1 MERAK
6 MPSEQWRK
14 RSGKDSSWHER
25 CLKPA
30 PMHFAPD
37 FTTILD
43 RSLQKATCAAEE
55 FVAEPSSDHLE
66 SFVMETEVI
75 WDGLIV
81 SQTLYPDRTKSY
93 ACQLHQI
100 LGNVLSDPRPRVQ
113 SVLGPAAEGR
123 HKTLRL

>member
-1 MERAK
+1 
-6 MPSEQWRK
+6 
-14 RSGKDSSWHER
+14 
-25 CLKPA
+25 
-30 PMHFAPD
+30 MHFAPD

-66 SFVMETEVI
+66 SLVMETEVI

-123 HKTLRL
+123 HKTLRRYRTFAEIASNDGMKKAVCEMEKERRVHSR